1 MPRLILAE
9 DMMQYVG
16 FSSGQRGPGLLL
28 TSPERS
34 NMFELSQLTATE
46 LLSAT
51 ITATKR
57 VDGWINAD

>member
-1 MPRLILAE
+1 
-9 DMMQYVG
+9 MQCIG
-16 FSSGQRGPGLLL
+16 FSSGRRGPGLLL
-28 TSPERS
+28 TSPEGS
-34 NMFELSQLTATE
+34 SMFELSQLTATE